1 MDAPRIGVVDQGT
14 QKVWQYVTPLQ
25 EAGATVEI
33 LDWRTAPDP
42 RSDAQRF
49 DGYVLCGGDDI
60 PGHHFGQASH
70 PEIELD
76 DPRRDAYELAIARAL
91 LERRAP
97 LLAVCRGLQ
106 VLAIAAG
113 GDLHQHVPDL
123 GLAVEHRGGVTHPV
137 RLAPGSQLAELA
149 GATHAVV
156 NSYHHQ
162 SVGSPGSDLRVVA
175 RSDDGLV
182 EAVEGPGRFCV
193 GVQWHPEREANG
205 PGLGPELFR
214 ALVRAATPSGIPG

>member
-14 QKVWQYVTPLQ
+14 DKVWQYVTPLR

-33 LDWRTAPDP
+33 LDWRTRTDP
-42 RSDAQRF
+42 ASDAQSF

-60 PGHHFGQASH
+60 PGHHFGQDSH
-70 PEIELD
+70 PAIELD
-76 DPRRDAYELAIARAL
+76 DPRRDEYELAIARAL

-97 LLAVCRGLQ
+97 VLAVCRGLQ

-123 GLAVEHRGGVTHPV
+123 GLTVEHRGGGTHLV
-137 RLAPGSQLAELA
+137 QLVAGSALAELA
-149 GATHAVV
+149 GALEVDV
-156 NSYHHQ
+156 NTYHHQ
-162 SVGSPGSDLRVVA
+162 SVDSPGRDLTVVA
-175 RSDDGLV
+175 RSADGLV

-193 GVQWHPEREANG
+193 GVQWHPEREGNG
-205 PGLGPELFR
+205 RGLGPELFR
-214 ALVRAATPSGIPG
+214 ALIRSATPTGIPG

>member
-14 QKVWQYVTPLQ
+14 DKVWQYVTPLRR
-25 EAGATVEI
+25 AGATVEI
-33 LDWRTAPDP
+33 LDWRTRTDP
-42 RSDAQRF
+42 AADAQRF

-60 PGHHFGQASH
+60 PGHHFGQESH

-76 DPRRDAYELAIARAL
+76 DPRRDEYELVIARAL
-91 LERRAP
+91 LQRRAP

-123 GLAVEHRGGVTHPV
+123 GLVVEHRDGATHSV
-137 RLAPGSQLAELA
+137 RLVDDCRLAKLA
-149 GATHAVV
+149 GARQGIV
-156 NSYHHQ
+156 NTYHHQ
-162 SVGSPGSDLRVVA
+162 SVDSPGQGLAVVA
-175 RSDDGLV
+175 RSADGLV
-182 EAVEGPGRFCV
+182 EAVEGGGRFCV
-193 GVQWHPEREANG
+193 GVQWHPEREGNG
-205 PGLGPELFR
+205 PGLGPELFH